1 MHVLDVIKR
10 VCDMPLYTKR
20 RVSDNEKRQ
29 PSRHNPQVRAYGEMA
44 ASGMLFTTQQRWVW
58 PCLSTN
64 GVHTD
69 SHSGR
74 KGR

>member
-1 MHVLDVIKR
+1 VHVLDVIKR

-20 RVSDNEKRQ
+20 RVSNNEKRQ

-44 ASGMLFTTQQRWVW
+44 ASSLYITKGPKWGW
-58 PCLSTN
+58 PFLSKD